1 MREADGS
8 RCEIRI
14 IMLCEI
20 WLTSFRHCGLYI
32 EYKRI
37 DMIQINFGKLALFE
51 VLLRS
56 TQYSLCVIKGN
67 KLQFVYESIMKFQLR

>member
-14 IMLCEI
+14 IMLCEV
-20 WLTSFRHCGLYI
+20 WLTSYRHCGLYI

-51 VLLRS
+51 VLVRG
-56 TQYSLCVIKGN
+56 T
-67 KLQFVYESIMKFQLR
+67 